1 MWDVFFNSSV
11 FFCFR
16 DLSYNEITSVPADSV
31 SSLPYLRILQLDN
44 NKINC
49 IDKNAFTGNKKLFNR
64 LFGLLCSM
72 KNDAMLRLSDVPRP
86 LYLYRHGYKHFLN
99 GLRCAGQPQASS
111 IVTESSSLFRT
122 APVGL
127 PHPPHQQPD
136 QLGQG
141 GHQGPAQAPEPQ
153 AGAQQAAV

>member
-1 MWDVFFNSSV
+1 MIHAGVATKETIVRGINNSSFKQLSV
-11 FFCFR
+11 FCFR

-64 LFGLLCSM
+64 LFVLLCSM

-86 LYLYRHGYKHFLN
+86 LYLYRHGYEHFLN
-99 GLRCAGQPQASS
+99 GLRCAGSHRPLRS
-111 IVTESSSLFRT
+111 
-122 APVGL
+122 
-127 PHPPHQQPD
+127 
-136 QLGQG
+136 
-141 GHQGPAQAPEPQ
+141 
-153 AGAQQAAV
+153 